1 MQKTNFSRIVLQL
14 NNIFF
19 GFLSDTWRI
28 KSIGLISVLTGY
40 FLFANFLTKFIS
52 EGKNE
57 LIMVPIIIV
66 FIEIIVRIK
75 PAASSKF
82 FYLWTVVDKLRI
94 GAIYAVILE
103 AFKLGSQ
110 TTLLL
115 LQLDKQILELS
126 QLKLIYLKI

>member
-1 MQKTNFSRIVLQL
+1 MQKTNFSRITNQL
-14 NNIFF
+14 NNLFF
-19 GFLSDTWRI
+19 GFLSDTWRA

-75 PAASSKF
+75 PSSRSKLF
-82 FYLWTVVDKLRI
+82 KLWSIIDKVRI
-94 GAIYAVILE
+94 GATYAIILE
-103 AFKLGSQ
+103 AFKLGS
-110 TTLLL
+110 
-115 LQLDKQILELS
+115 
-126 QLKLIYLKI
+126 